1 MNRSP
6 ICIIPLLLA
15 VSACTNTSPDVN
27 PPSDSDDMRVSFGTY
42 VERNGYSQTRATDAT
57 ANGIANN
64 ISTAERLQQVGF
76 GVFAYYT
83 DNQAY
88 DDVKATAKA
97 QLLLEPAGHLRR
109 HQRLDLFA
117 GEILAQRAWLTSHQH
132 RQRSDFVLCLRPIL
146 QGGRHHG
153 RRRDRHR
160 GLNRHHGLLSQLSHG
175 RPLRQL

>member
-88 DDVKATAKA
+88 DDVKATAK
-97 QLLLEPAGHLRR
+97 PSSGTSRSPTTPPTAG
-109 HQRLDLFA
+109 
-117 GEILAQRAWLTSHQH
+117 
-132 RQRSDFVLCLRPIL
+132 PI
-146 QGGRHHG
+146 
-153 RRRDRHR
+153 RRRNTGPTSMAHKP
-160 GLNRHHGLLSQLSHG
+160 SA
-175 RPLRQL
+175 PTKI